1 MKPRACIRTSTRRAQ
16 AGFSLIELL
25 VVMLLSSMMLTLL
38 TGFFRAN
45 ATVRHQ
51 MGLQTEAQQGLRAT
65 FEMITQELRQAG
77 ACLPQL
83 GQFIALDGT
92 DGGNQDSLTLRIGR
106 TDGETLVCIK
116 AGTTQAAAEG
126 DSTLTVAEG
135 EGNLFAGTTL
145 VYITPNGA
153 TGNFYT
159 VTGTTSNSVSI
170 DGGLIGAHPV
180 GTGIYSIDERTYE
193 IDASNPDRP
202 MLTVSIDG
210 GAPQPLV
217 EGVEEFN
224 VQYLLAPCDA
234 SGCATATDEPAN
246 DDEWRQVR
254 EVAIA
259 ATVRS
264 HKEDKQGQ
272 FLRESGYVHVKPRNL
287 I

>member
-1 MKPRACIRTSTRRAQ
+1 MKRRVYIPTSTLKVQ
-16 AGFSLIELL
+16 TGFSLIELL
-25 VVMLLSSMMLTLL
+25 VVLLIFSIMLTVV
-38 TGFFRAN
+38 TGFFRVN
-45 ATVRHQ
+45 AALRRQ

-77 ACLPQL
+77 ACLPRL

-106 TDGETLVCIK
+106 TDRQLLVCVK
-116 AGTTQAAAEG
+116 AGTTQAAADG
-126 DSTLTVAEG
+126 DSTLTIAEG

-159 VTGTTSNSVSI
+159 VTETTSNSVTI
-170 DGGLIGAHPV
+170 DGGLIGDHPV
-180 GTGIYSIDERTYE
+180 GTGIYGIDERVYT

-210 GAPQPLV
+210 QSPRPLV

-234 SGCATATDEPAN
+234 SGCATVTDEPAS

-254 EVAIA
+254 EVAIS

-264 HKEDKQGQ
+264 RKKDKRGQ
-272 FLRESGYVHVKPRNL
+272 FLRESGYIHVKPRNL